1 MDWIKVII
9 SEMLKGNF
17 SFLILIVG
25 ILQLIM
31 MIKNGKKDKK
41 MTPQVYENLK
51 ELTISELLYALDN
64 VREKLYEQ
72 GTDLDDADMLY
83 YIELMKE
90 LDSRQREE

>member
-83 YIELMKE
+83 YVELMKE
-90 LDSRQREE
+90 LDSRQKEE

>member
-41 MTPQVYENLK
+41 MNKENCCGNCKHYQEAYCNLMD
-51 ELTISELLYALDN
+51 ELVEPLDN
-64 VREKLYEQ
+64 CGMFDGGEQ
-72 GTDLDDADMLY
+72 
-83 YIELMKE
+83 
-90 LDSRQREE
+90 

>member
-90 LDSRQREE
+90 LDNRQKEE

>member
-90 LDSRQREE
+90 LDSRQKEE